1 MKIKYAGPKP
11 MISHHGISFK
21 DGKEDK
27 YVYLVIAVQILKAI
41 DKDFDINKSYSYEL
55 ANKKISDDEMLETML
70 KYEPKLE
77 DEVLKQRK
85 EYLLHLEDEIA
96 HIKDKTILN
105 NLEKETLLNNY
116 EIMKEYKIQRAINKI
131 YYIHSIKEIA
141 SVIRREHI
149 KEIDV
154 PFYEKYLHVLQSIQG
169 ELTSLKNSI
178 TSELKVINN
187 KEESI
192 AKIFIEGA

>member
-41 DKDFDINKSYSYEL
+41 DKDFDINKSYSYAL

-85 EYLLHLEDEIA
+85 EYLLHLEDEIV

-131 YYIHSIKEIA
+131 YYIHSIKEIT
-141 SVIRREHI
+141 SVIRR
-149 KEIDV
+149 
-154 PFYEKYLHVLQSIQG
+154 
-169 ELTSLKNSI
+169 
-178 TSELKVINN
+178 
-187 KEESI
+187 
-192 AKIFIEGA
+192 